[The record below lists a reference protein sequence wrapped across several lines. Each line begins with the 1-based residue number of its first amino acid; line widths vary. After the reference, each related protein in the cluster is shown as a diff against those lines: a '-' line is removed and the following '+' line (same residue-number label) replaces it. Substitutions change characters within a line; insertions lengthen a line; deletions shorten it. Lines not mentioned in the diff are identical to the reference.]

1 MFVNHYLKFDFDVFC
16 SNMLEQETP
25 FDYSQEEDAYFNFME
40 NIGFTNAL
48 VMIKSLLSEIKD
60 GYKNI
65 FVAGFSAGATVA
77 WLCSEERLVDG
88 IIGYYGSVLEII
100 LEISPQC
107 PELLFFPEEEKLF
120 NVDELILALE
130 NKHNVEVHKL
140 NGQHGFS
147 DPFSLKY
154 NEASAKKAFYQ
165 MLFFL
170 LETFRRINSDG
181 KAD

>member
-1 MFVNHYLKFDFDVFC
+1 
-16 SNMLEQETP
+16 
-25 FDYSQEEDAYFNFME
+25 
-40 NIGFTNAL
+40 
-48 VMIKSLLSEIKD
+48 
-60 GYKNI
+60 
-65 FVAGFSAGATVA
+65 
-77 WLCSEERLVDG
+77 
-88 IIGYYGSVLEII
+88 
-100 LEISPQC
+100 
-107 PELLFFPEEEKLF
+107 LF

>member
-1 MFVNHYLKFDFDVFC
+1 M
-16 SNMLEQETP
+16 
-25 FDYSQEEDAYFNFME
+25 
-40 NIGFTNAL
+40 
-48 VMIKSLLSEIKD
+48 
-60 GYKNI
+60 
-65 FVAGFSAGATVA
+65 
-77 WLCSEERLVDG
+77 
-88 IIGYYGSVLEII
+88 
-100 LEISPQC
+100 EISPQC

-181 KAD
+181 KSD